1 MLQVVGKDE
10 IAKRKPYK
18 FSEKMAEKIRQRKK
32 EREQKRRNIAQI
44 ITRVDTLDEIIPEDI
59 IYGSNLRSVL
69 KV

>member
-1 MLQVVGKDE
+1 MLQVVDKDE

-18 FSEKMAEKIRQRKK
+18 FSEKMAEKIRQRRK
-32 EREQKRRNIAQI
+32 EREQKRKSMAQI

-59 IYGSNLRSVL
+59 ICGMGNIM